1 MNQEQ
6 ESILISIKKMLG
18 GVLEYDTVFDAD
30 IIDHINAALFVL
42 SQIGVGIPGFRIEGP
57 NETWSDFLGG
67 GTDCE
72 AAKTDVYLQVKQS
85 FDPPSS
91 SAHQTALKERS
102 TELQWRLNFQYE
114 NKDE

>member
-1 MNQEQ
+1 MNPEQ

-42 SQIGVGIPGFRIEGP
+42 SQIGVGTPGFRIEGP
-57 NETWSDFLGG
+57 DEVWSDFLGD
-67 GTDCE
+67 GTDYE

-85 FDPPSS
+85 FDPPTS
-91 SAHQTALKERS
+91 SAHQTALKDRS
-102 TELQWRLNFQYE
+102 TELQWRMNFRYE
-114 NKDE
+114 NEER